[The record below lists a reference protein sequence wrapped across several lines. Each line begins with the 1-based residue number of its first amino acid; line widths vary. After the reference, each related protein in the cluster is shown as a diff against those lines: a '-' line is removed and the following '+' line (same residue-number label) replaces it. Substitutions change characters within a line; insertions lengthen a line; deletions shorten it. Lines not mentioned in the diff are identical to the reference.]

1 MINPFDIDGPQLP
14 TEWDF
19 EADEAREAAA
29 KQARQPAPAPLVIY
43 DVNEAAISA
52 LAAECAHLSCDTTAG
67 YEATRLAIGRSRTMR
82 VQVDVERVK
91 LKAKAL
97 AYGRAVDSE
106 AKRITGLLLA
116 VEAPLQANKD
126 EVDAYKAQIKRE
138 KEEAETAALEFIIQQ
153 KREAEEAAAKAIR
166 DAEQAQIDAARAAL
180 VNERAELAAARRVA
194 EAVEDERRLQD
205 QAERLVESARLK
217 TEREALD
224 AERRAVDEDRAFFD
238 AERERAARVELELAT
253 HIEAQANAAAKDAL
267 LPDLEKARAWVASIR
282 ALTPPTVKAKKVSA
296 LLASTYAEI
305 VHMLDGV
312 KLS

>member
-14 TEWDF
+14 AEWDF

-126 EVDAYKAQIKRE
+126 EVDNYKAQIKRE

-153 KREAEEAAAKAIR
+153 KREAEEA
-166 DAEQAQIDAARAAL
+166 
-180 VNERAELAAARRVA
+180 
-194 EAVEDERRLQD
+194 
-205 QAERLVESARLK
+205 
-217 TEREALD
+217 
-224 AERRAVDEDRAFFD
+224 DRKS
-238 AERERAARVELELAT
+238 V
-253 HIEAQANAAAKDAL
+253 
-267 LPDLEKARAWVASIR
+267 V
-282 ALTPPTVKAKKVSA
+282 
-296 LLASTYAEI
+296 
-305 VHMLDGV
+305 
-312 KLS
+312 